1 MSKRGPE
8 SAAQR
13 RRRIF
18 AEAQD
23 LVEDRALRC
32 ELCQRR
38 MRYWPVGEKTVQR
51 AAGRYF
57 SWRCDG
63 CFFAGEIV
71 AAALAGHALSPVQL
85 REGRLQQAAAV
96 TEHLEELQAEPP
108 SELVAA
114 ALERLGLQLQALAEQ
129 IEAATTAIARGR
141 GIVLYSDAQLGHAPR
156 HIPWTPHPPAPAQA

>member
-1 MSKRGPE
+1 M
-8 SAAQR
+8 QR

-23 LVEDRALRC
+23 LVDDRALRC

-85 REGRLQQAAAV
+85 REGRLQQAAAL

-108 SELVAA
+108 SELLTA
-114 ALERLGLQLQALAEQ
+114 ALERLGLQLQAIGEQ
-129 IEAATTAIARGR
+129 IEAGLTTGQLFAKGRDGFFAGQMGQVGTVSGLRHRRGLIR
-141 GIVLYSDAQLGHAPR
+141 GS
-156 HIPWTPHPPAPAQA
+156 